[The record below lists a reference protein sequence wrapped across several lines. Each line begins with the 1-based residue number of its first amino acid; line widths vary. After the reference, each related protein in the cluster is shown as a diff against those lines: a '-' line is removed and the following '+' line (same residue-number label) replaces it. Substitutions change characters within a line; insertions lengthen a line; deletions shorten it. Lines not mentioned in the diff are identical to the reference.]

1 MELYEPLPVTLKSTY
16 KEGIVPAVRQQ
27 LEFLWRAVHAVT
39 LSQSLAHS
47 LGKLLLLNSSW
58 FIEICFLKHRSI
70 RSTLSLA

>member
-1 MELYEPLPVTLKSTY
+1 MLKTMELYEPLPVNLKSTY

-47 LGKLLLLNSSW
+47 LGK
-58 FIEICFLKHRSI
+58 
-70 RSTLSLA
+70 